1 MAKIHKPYRIRNLI
15 NLLTVAVMLS
25 SGFLTAMCFAILRA
39 ARVLPTAFFAT
50 VWMPLIVIIVA
61 NILSSVFQMVFVPK
75 IIRPVESLIKATEK
89 VAKGDFSVR
98 IPTEKVSG
106 EMLELVE
113 SFNAMTL
120 ELGSIEIFRNDFI
133 RNFSHEFKTPI
144 VSMKGF
150 AKQLKNSDLSEEE
163 RNQYCDIIISESE
176 RLTNMASN
184 ILLLSKYEN
193 QEIVTDKKPYRLDE
207 QLRDSILLL
216 EKEWTEKALEL
227 ELELPPIT
235 VEQNADMLG
244 HVWTNLV
251 ANAVKFTPHGG
262 KIEITAKENNESVAV
277 TVRDSG
283 IGMSRQQMEHIFD
296 KYYQADTSR
305 GEKGNGLGLCIAK
318 RVCTL
323 CGGTISVRSVVGQGS
338 VFTVILP
345 KQQKKNSV

>member
-1 MAKIHKPYRIRNLI
+1 MAKLHKPYRIRNLI
-15 NLLTVAVMLS
+15 NLLTMAVMLS
-25 SGFLTAMCFAILRA
+25 SGILTATCFAILRA
-39 ARVLPTAFFAT
+39 SRILPTAFFAT

-61 NILSSVFQMVFVPK
+61 NILSSVFQIVFVPK
-75 IIRPVESLIKATEK
+75 IIHPVENLIEATNK

-106 EMLELVE
+106 EMLELVD
-113 SFNAMTL
+113 SFNAMTV

-150 AKQLKNSDLSEEE
+150 AKQLKNPHLSDAE

-176 RLTNMASN
+176 RLTNMSSN

-216 EKEWTEKALEL
+216 EKEWTEKEL
-227 ELELPPIT
+227 ELELDLPPVII
-235 VEQNADMLG
+235 EQNADMLG
-244 HVWTNLV
+244 HVWTNLI
-251 ANAVKFTPHGG
+251 ANAVKFTPSGG
-262 KIEITAKENNESVAV
+262 KIAVAVMENQDSVAV

-283 IGMSRQQMEHIFD
+283 IGMTKNQMKHIFD
-296 KYYQADTSR
+296 KYYQADDSH
-305 GEKGNGLGLCIAK
+305 GGKGNGLGLCIAK

-323 CGGTISVRSVVGQGS
+323 CGGTVSVRSEVGQGS

-345 KQQKKNSV
+345 K

>member
-1 MAKIHKPYRIRNLI
+1 MARLHKPYRIRNLI
-15 NLLTVAVMLS
+15 NVLMVAVMLS
-25 SGFLTAMCFAILRA
+25 SGFLTAICFAILRA
-39 ARVLPTAFFAT
+39 ARLLPAAFFAT

-75 IIRPVESLIKATEK
+75 IIRPVENLIEATNK

-113 SFNAMTL
+113 SFNAMTV

-150 AKQLKNSDLSEEE
+150 AKQLKNPALSEAE

-176 RLTNMASN
+176 RLTNMSSN

-216 EKEWTEKALEL
+216 EKEWTEKEL
-227 ELELPPIT
+227 ELEIDLPPIT

-251 ANAVKFTPHGG
+251 ANAVKFTPKGG
-262 KIEITAKENNESVAV
+262 KIKISAKENSESVAV
-277 TVRDSG
+277 TVQDSG
-283 IGMSRQQMEHIFD
+283 IGMTRQQIKHIFD
-296 KYYQADTSR
+296 KYYQADASR
-305 GEKGNGLGLCIAK
+305 GGKGNGLGLCIAK

-323 CGGTISVRSVVGQGS
+323 CGGTISVRSEENKGS

-345 KQQKKNSV
+345 KQEKKNSV